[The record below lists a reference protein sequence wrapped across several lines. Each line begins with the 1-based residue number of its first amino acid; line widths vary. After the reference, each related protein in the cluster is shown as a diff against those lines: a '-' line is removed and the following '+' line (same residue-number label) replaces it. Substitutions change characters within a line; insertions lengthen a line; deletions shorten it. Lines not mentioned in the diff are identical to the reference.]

1 MALLNRLPD
10 DSMSTFGR
18 HCCLELY
25 CVAVKVGPM
34 QLHNIL
40 RVTQCVM
47 TIVQANRVFL
57 LNIEVQPAAAHAT
70 LLFDTP
76 HIVRCRPCKDC
87 WLSVCA
93 SVTAKS
99 RASVRLPRPS

>member
-1 MALLNRLPD
+1 MKL
-10 DSMSTFGR
+10 
-18 HCCLELY
+18 
-25 CVAVKVGPM
+25 GPT

-57 LNIEVQPAAAHAT
+57 LNIDVQPAAAHAT

-76 HIVRCRPCKDC
+76 HIVRCRPCKVC

-93 SVTAKS
+93 SVTAIS
-99 RASVRLPRPS
+99 RASGRLPRPS